1 MNDTT
6 YVEPFYA
13 SLSSFFNSTFFQTCV
28 LIVTLIGTLSLT
40 RYLYNKKVKES
51 IKAATTILILQ
62 IKNIER
68 NIEYLKAHGI
78 TGTAINET
86 PLHYSI
92 PIFEENAWEKYKH
105 LYATKLSS
113 SDFSSIEKFY
123 ETALA
128 IRTTQLF
135 IKRKIEE
142 SLYAKANC
150 YYNMEYNRVNMSII
164 FNEVDNA
171 RLFNDIDR
179 IRSIYGAVHIQTYM
193 PIEFY
198 NGLSQGLNSYFRLS
212 GTTTLDNLRKKGH
225 LGKE

>member
-1 MNDTT
+1 MNDTI

-13 SLSSFFNSTFFQTCV
+13 SPSSFFNSTFFQTCV

-40 RYLYNKKVKES
+40 WYLYNKKVKES
-51 IKAATTILILQ
+51 VKAATTILILQ

-86 PLHYSI
+86 PLHYSM

-105 LYATKLSS
+105 LYATKLPS

-128 IRTTQLF
+128 IKTTQLF

>member
-1 MNDTT
+1 MDNIIYT
-6 YVEPFYA
+6 EPFYA
-13 SLSSFFNSTFFQTCV
+13 SLLSFFNSTFFQTC
-28 LIVTLIGTLSLT
+28 ILIGTLFLT
-40 RYLYNKKVKES
+40 WYIYDKKVRES
-51 IKAATTILILQ
+51 LKAATTILILQ

-68 NIEYLKAHGI
+68 NIEYLKANGI

-105 LYATKLSS
+105 LYAAKLNS
-113 SDFSSIEKFY
+113 SDFSAIEKFY
-123 ETALA
+123 ETAQA
-128 IRTTQLF
+128 IKTTQIF

-142 SLYAKANC
+142 GLYAKANC
-150 YYNMEYNRVNMSII
+150 YYNMEYNRINMSII

-179 IRSIYGAVHIQTYM
+179 IRSIYGGVYIQTYM

-212 GTTTLDNLRKKGH
+212 GTTTIVNLRKKGC
-225 LGKE
+225 LGKEQ